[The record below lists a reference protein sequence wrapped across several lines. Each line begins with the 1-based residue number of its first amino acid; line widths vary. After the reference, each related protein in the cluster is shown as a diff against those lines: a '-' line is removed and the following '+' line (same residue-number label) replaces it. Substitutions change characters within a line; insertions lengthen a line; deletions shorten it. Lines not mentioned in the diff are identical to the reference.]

1 MRQESDTK
9 QKLLETTLDLIW
21 ENSYG
26 SVSVDDIC
34 KRAGVLKGSFYHFF
48 HSKSDLAV
56 ATLESYWEQFRR
68 PQLDQIFSPQV
79 PPLERLKRYCDQLY
93 QNQRERF
100 EKSGRVCGCPIN
112 SLGSELSA
120 QDEKVRQ
127 KSQEMTS
134 RVRTYLESALRDAQR
149 EGLWAGRNIPEKA
162 RELYSL
168 VIGTLLQARINN
180 DLEMTKGVKSAMMRL
195 LGLEAELTR

>member
-21 ENSYG
+21 EHSYG

-79 PPLERLKRYCDQLY
+79 PPLERIQKYCDQLY
-93 QNQRERF
+93 ENQKDRF
-100 EKSGRVCGCPIN
+100 DRIGRVCGCPIN

-120 QDEKVRQ
+120 QDEKVRM
-127 KSQEMTS
+127 KSQEMS
-134 RVRTYLESALRDAQR
+134 IRVRTYLESALRDVQR
-149 EGLWAGRNIPEKA
+149 EGLWQGSNVSAKA
-162 RELYSL
+162 MELYSM
-168 VIGTLLQARINN
+168 VTGTLLQARINN
-180 DLEMTKGVKSAMMRL
+180 DLEVIKGAKPAMMRL
-195 LGLEAELTR
+195 LGLEVPLTK

>member
-21 ENSYG
+21 EHSYG

-48 HSKSDLAV
+48 HSKSDLAI
-56 ATLESYWEQFRR
+56 ATLESYWDQFRR

-79 PPLERLKRYCDQLY
+79 PPAERLKRYCDQLY
-93 QNQRERF
+93 QNQKDRF
-100 EKSGRVCGCPIN
+100 DKSGRVCGCPIN
-112 SLGSELSA
+112 SLGSELSS

-127 KSQEMTS
+127 KSQEMTT
-134 RVRTYLESALRDAQR
+134 RVRTYFESALRDAER
-149 EGLWAGRNIPEKA
+149 EGVWQGQDITGKA
-162 RELYSL
+162 QELYSL
-168 VIGTLLQARINN
+168 VTGTLLQARINN
-180 DLEMTKGVKSAMMRL
+180 DLEMIKGVRPAMMRL

>member
-1 MRQESDTK
+1 MRQESETK

-21 ENSYG
+21 EHSYG

-79 PPLERLKRYCDQLY
+79 APLERLKLYCDQLY
-93 QNQRERF
+93 QNQKDRF
-100 EKSGRVCGCPIN
+100 DKSGRVCGCPIN
-112 SLGSELSA
+112 SLGSELSSE
-120 QDEKVRQ
+120 DEKVRK
-127 KSQEMTS
+127 KSQDMS
-134 RVRTYLESALRDAQR
+134 ARVRTYLESALRDAER
-149 EGLWAGRNIPEKA
+149 EGLWHGRDIPGKA
-162 RELYSL
+162 MEIYSH
-168 VIGTLLQARINN
+168 VTGTLLQARINN
-180 DLEMTKGVKSAMMRL
+180 DLDMIKGVKPAMLRL
-195 LGLEAELTR
+195 LGPELELTR